1 MSDKRVGDA
10 SGWRRFLSS
19 KDLCE
24 AYPDADE
31 TDFIWESD
39 PPVAWTGVSSNP
51 TVIRASG
58 AAAQAPMS
66 GLVASG
72 FFSTP
77 FGPVDAADIAW
88 NTFCDIVRGLNVQL
102 ATNSFDPAAHYAI
115 RKAFD
120 TAIEPWV
127 RTQPASDGEAGLS
140 DVFEWLMAHHSPSK
154 QDIAAAL
161 LKDYII
167 QKRKDTGL

>member
-1 MSDKRVGDA
+1 MWDD
-10 SGWRRFLSS
+10 
-19 KDLCE
+19 
-24 AYPDADE
+24 
-31 TDFIWESD
+31 D
-39 PPVAWTGVSSNP
+39 PIVAWAGISSNP

-58 AAAQAPMS
+58 AAAQVSS
-66 GLVASG
+66 GMALSH
-72 FFSTP
+72 FNTP
-77 FGPVDAADIAW
+77 FGPVDAADLAW
-88 NTFCDIVRGLNVQL
+88 STLVDIVRGLQVV
-102 ATNSFDPAAHYAI
+102 ATANTYLDLGVYYSI

-120 TAIEPWV
+120 TAIEPLLNNG
-127 RTQPASDGEAGLS
+127 RYTDTSEAGLS